1 MKRMKKPLAWLLSA
15 LLLFTALPVT
25 AFADE
30 VAPAVTASV
39 DTTSETAPETE
50 PVPETEPEPSSAP
63 TAVPAVAP
71 TEDPSPD
78 SEPSSA
84 PTAAPTVTP
93 TEEPAPESEPEPS
106 SVPTAEPTVT
116 PTEEPAPETEPEPSS
131 VPTAAPAV
139 TPTEEPAPE
148 VGAEPSSAPTAVPTT
163 APTATPEA
171 VPVEDPYVPGFTVIE
186 SELGGAHAWPVP
198 DNFTV
203 TQGCGDQHAALDIA
217 ADTGTPVIATDDGT
231 VTVTQTWNGIV
242 TQGDNNSYGN
252 MVQVTHADGT
262 VTLYAHLSEINVR
275 QGDTVVRGQQIGR
288 IGSTGNSSGPHLHFE
303 VRSNGSK
310 VDPMAYITEDSTD
323 AEKRFEELLEQYGG
337 YIGEDGQLR
346 TIDGRE
352 AIDKTLAE
360 IAEEA
365 GLNLPIFYAN
375 NVTVTESRSTYIMNI
390 GYKTNVEDMNG
401 WGGKRINGN
410 VAYCVEHGIAL
421 GLGDNNGYTQQDLTK
436 EQQDRLTLIDYW
448 GRYKNVANVKGCSA
462 VNYNWDTIDVSA
474 EYMAEFYTQL
484 LIWET
489 INSFGGSFVGA
500 SSVSIPSTVGGM
512 DNIASQSTYNAFKKA
527 VMEKVNLFYTTPS
540 IAGQTVTMKVGET
553 VTLTD
558 TTGALAS
565 YRDIP
570 LVNTTG
576 ISVTKQGNKVTLT
589 AKGNPNPTGI
599 VSFAYNV
606 DRDFIDKGP
615 GFYYEHDV
623 EQDVVTCGFSSRD
636 PNSMTLNVNVEM
648 NGSLK
653 IVKTSED
660 GVVSGVRFRVTGNGV
675 DTTVQTGSDG
685 TITIPNLQ
693 DGTVLTITEL
703 TSTAYV
709 QPQSQTVTIRANQT
723 ATVEFANVL
732 KKWTATVTKRDNA
745 TGTAQGDASLA
756 GAVYGVY
763 RGATLV
769 DRYTTNASGQFTT
782 KEYVCGD
789 NWYIQEITPSDGYL
803 LDTTRYPVGA
813 SAGNFTIEHNQIPI
827 TVHEQVK
834 LNKISITKYA
844 DMVNG
849 EDQLEEGAVFEVYLK
864 SAGSYAN
871 ADAAERDRITTN
883 ASGYAITKD
892 LPAGTYVLHQ
902 VAGSDGRELAPDQE
916 VTITE
921 DKSAHA
927 TYGVSITNSLKL
939 GSLEIRKSSEDGII
953 EGWDF
958 EITRDIDDWSLVVTT
973 GADGK
978 AVAKDLPV
986 YADVAGK
993 QPIHYTV
1000 TEINVE
1006 DKYRQPEPQTVTLT
1020 EHAVVTVDVENRIAR
1035 GSIQLLKVDH
1045 DGVTPLEGAVY
1056 RFWYEDGT
1064 EITTATTDKDG
1075 KITVENI
1082 LYGKF
1087 YYQEQTAPE
1096 GYDRDETIYEASV
1109 DYDGHVITVTREN
1122 TPSVGSITVAKV
1134 DSNGNPMSGVSFA
1147 MQYSTDAGATWNFVT
1162 AREEGSRVSIGGCD
1176 SPGLVDGVLTTGE
1189 DGIAAFTGL
1198 QVDNQTVTILYRL
1211 TEVATQD
1218 GHILMQN
1225 IVFEGSLPTQIDGE
1239 KVADVTITAV
1249 NGRNFELPGAGGDG
1263 FPFLPIGVFFAATA
1277 LCAAFFIFTERGRK
1291 IMKKTKLFARLG
1303 AIMLAVVMCFG
1314 AVTASAA
1321 TVPDATI
1328 DPDRLASLELYKYDY
1343 TSAHKDGVL
1352 DENTYVSTGL
1362 KDSAVES
1369 ALAPY
1374 AIQGVVYTYARVADI
1389 VTYSAQEADGYK
1401 DMVLY
1406 ALPDNSSSEQFL
1418 AALGLSR
1425 DDAYRIDHNQ
1435 LQFMSDTLIDGL
1447 AGQLGS
1453 VESQTKNALEAYVQS
1468 NGGTDMPETDA
1479 YGHSSVSGLAQGLYV
1494 VVESYVPENV
1504 TCTTPPFLVSLPT
1517 TTIDGDNWNYD
1528 VVVYPKNETG
1538 MPTLEKTLRESQ
1550 ADTGKHNGSTDNI
1563 SDGYAHTGT
1572 GSDGDVVD
1580 YQILST
1586 LPTITSNATALT
1598 TYTYV
1603 DMLSK
1608 GIEYNKQDVKIEWYM
1623 DSACTQK
1630 ITEWTEADG
1639 KFTVAYGTAADD
1651 ATTMTISMT
1660 EAGLD
1665 EINNSD
1671 AVYDLGTSLYRGY
1684 SDCTMRITYTAT
1696 VNSSA
1701 DMIYGDDGNPNTVTL
1716 EWRRTNMDYYDTL
1729 EDDCHFYAYGLD
1741 LLKEFNDGKGNVANV
1756 QFKIWNNTDKYW
1768 VQAALNEAE
1777 GVYYVTDH
1785 VDAETD
1791 ATTFVPVSDTQKII
1805 VKGLEDDEYVL
1816 TEIATDDKYLLLK
1829 DPITVKIT
1837 TAENDVICAVCGK
1850 PGLTATA
1857 TVNGDPVAMTED
1869 NGSVSAIVPFKVTNV
1884 RAPEMPKTGEQGTW
1898 LFAAGG
1904 VMLVSLAAGGILIY
1918 IKRHRKQSEG
1928 K

>member
-1 MKRMKKPLAWLLSA
+1 MKRMKKPLAWLLSVM
-15 LLLFTALPVT
+15 LIFTALPIT

-30 VAPAVTASV
+30 AAPAGTTGAATVTATDLPEPTPEATV
-39 DTTSETAPETE
+39 EPTAEPTPETTPT
-50 PVPETEPEPSSAP
+50 PVPEPTVAPTPEPTPEATPAATPEPTAEPTPAATPEAATPPDKAP
-63 TAVPAVAP
+63 EAAEPSAVPATP
-71 TEDPSPD
+71 E
-78 SEPSSA
+78 
-84 PTAAPTVTP
+84 PTAAPTSTP
-93 TEEPAPESEPEPS
+93 E
-106 SVPTAEPTVT
+106 
-116 PTEEPAPETEPEPSS
+116 
-131 VPTAAPAV
+131 
-139 TPTEEPAPE
+139 
-148 VGAEPSSAPTAVPTT
+148 
-163 APTATPEA
+163 PTATP
-171 VPVEDPYVPGFTVIE
+171 VPVADPYVDHYAVID
-186 SELGGAHAWPVP
+186 SETGAAYAWPVP
-198 DNFTV
+198 ENFEV
-203 TQGCGDQHAALDIA
+203 TQRYSAEHSAWDIGAAA
-217 ADTGTPVIATDDGT
+217 GTPVVAADDGT
-231 VTVTQTWNGIV
+231 VTVTQKWNGLV
-242 TQGDNNSYGN
+242 TEGDDNSYGH
-252 MVQVTHADGT
+252 MVQITHADGT

-288 IGSTGNSSGPHLHFE
+288 VGDTGYADGAHLHFE
-303 VRSNGSK
+303 VITATGK
-310 VDPMAYITEDSTD
+310 VDPADYLTND
-323 AEKRFEELLEQYGG
+323 AEKRFEELLESYGG
-337 YIGEDGQLR
+337 YIGEDGKLYTTDDR
-346 TIDGRE
+346 S
-352 AIDKTLAE
+352 AIDKPLNE
-360 IAEEA
+360 IAAEA
-365 GLNLPIFYAN
+365 GLDLPVFYAN
-375 NVTVTESRSTYIMNI
+375 NVTVSEPTSGYTINI
-390 GYKTNVEDMNG
+390 GYTSNNGRQLG
-401 WGGKRINGN
+401 WGQKRVNGK
-410 VAYCVEHGIAL
+410 VAYCVEDGVAI
-421 GLGDNNGYTQQDLTK
+421 GLGDNTGYSEKELTK
-436 EQQDRLTLIDYW
+436 EQQARLTLIDYW
-448 GRYKNVANVKGCSA
+448 GRYKNIANIQGSSSA
-462 VNYNWDTIDVSA
+462 VNHDWQTTTVSGQ
-474 EYMAEFYTQL
+474 YIAEFYTQL

-489 INSFGGSFVGA
+489 IADFGGDFIGA
-500 SSVSIPSTVGGM
+500 TSISIPSDVGGLGC
-512 DNIASQSTYNAFKKA
+512 IASQSEYERFKKA
-527 VMEKVNLFYTTPS
+527 VLEKVNQFYTTPS
-540 IAGQTVTMKVGET
+540 ISGQTVTLKMGET

-558 TTGALAS
+558 TTGALAN
-565 YRDIP
+565 YKDTPI
-570 LVNTTG
+570 LNTSG
-576 ISVTKQGNKVTLT
+576 VTVSKSGNRVTLT
-589 AKGNPNPTGI
+589 ANGAPNETGVVRFGYDI
-599 VSFAYNV
+599 ELNYLNQDAGY
-606 DRDFIDKGP
+606 
-615 GFYYEHDV
+615 YYEHPV
-623 EQDVVTCGFSSRD
+623 SQDVVSCGFGGRD
-636 PNSMTLNVNVEM
+636 PRTITLNVNVEM

-693 DGTVLTITEL
+693 DGAKLTITEL

-973 GADGK
+973 GADGR

-993 QPIHYTV
+993 QPIRYTV

-1020 EHAVVTVDVENRIAR
+1020 EHAVVTVDVENLIAR

-1087 YYQEQTAPE
+1087 YYQEQTAPD

-1162 AREEGSRVSIGGCD
+1162 AREEGSKVSIGGCD

-1225 IVFEGSLPTQIDGE
+1225 IVFEGSLPTQINGE

-1263 FPFLPIGVFFAATA
+1263 FPFLPIGVFLAATA

-1453 VESQTKNALEAYVQS
+1453 VESQTKNALEAYVRS

-1538 MPTLEKTLRESQ
+1538 MPTLEKTLREAQ

-1603 DMLSK
+1603 DTLSK

-1701 DMIYGDDGNPNTVTL
+1701 DMIYGDEGNPNTVTL

-1741 LLKEFNDGKGNVANV
+1741 LLKEFNDGKGHVNNV

-1785 VDAETD
+1785 VDAEAD

-1837 TAENDVICAVCGK
+1837 TAETDVICAVCGK

-1918 IKRHRKQSEG
+1918 IKRRRSES

>member
-723 ATVEFANVL
+723 ATVNFANVL

-1056 RFWYEDGT
+1056 RFWYENGT

-1087 YYQEQTAPE
+1087 YYQEQTPPE

-1249 NGRNFELPGAGGDG
+1249 NGRSFELPGAGGDG

-1277 LCAAFFIFTERGRK
+1277 LCAGFFIFTERGRK

-1314 AVTASAA
+1314 VVTASAA

-1343 TSAHKDGVL
+1343 TSAHADGVL
-1352 DENTYVSTGL
+1352 NEDTYVSTGL
-1362 KDSAVES
+1362 HNNAVEE

-1453 VESQTKNALEAYVQS
+1453 VESQTKNALEAYVRS

-1494 VVESYVPENV
+1494 VVASYVPENV

-1580 YQILST
+1580 YQIIST

-1660 EAGLD
+1660 ESGLD
-1665 EINNSD
+1665 EINNSN

-1701 DMIYGDDGNPNTVTL
+1701 DMVYGDDGNPNTVTL

-1741 LLKEFNDGKGNVANV
+1741 LLKEFNDGKGHVNNV

-1785 VDAETD
+1785 VDAEAD
-1791 ATTFVPVSDTQKII
+1791 ATTFVPVEDTQKII

-1850 PGLTATA
+1850 PGLTGTA

-1904 VMLVSLAAGGILIY
+1904 VMLVSLAAGGILIC
-1918 IKRHRKQSEG
+1918 IKRRRRQSEG

>member
-84 PTAAPTVTP
+84 PTAA
-93 TEEPAPESEPEPS
+93 
-106 SVPTAEPTVT
+106 PTVT

-693 DGTVLTITEL
+693 DGAKLTITEL

-723 ATVEFANVL
+723 ATVNFANVL

-902 VAGSDGRELAPDQE
+902 VSGSDGRELAPDQE

-939 GSLEIRKSSEDGII
+939 GNLEIRKSSEDGII

-973 GADGK
+973 GADGR
-978 AVAKDLPV
+978 AVAEELPV

-993 QPIHYTV
+993 QPIRYTV

-1020 EHAVVTVDVENRIAR
+1020 EHAVVTVDVENRISR

-1087 YYQEQTAPE
+1087 YYQEQTPPE

-1249 NGRNFELPGAGGDG
+1249 NGRSFELPGAGGDG
-1263 FPFLPIGVFFAATA
+1263 FPFLPIGVFLAATA
-1277 LCAAFFIFTERGRK
+1277 LCAAFFIFTERGKRF
-1291 IMKKTKLFARLG
+1291 MKKTKLFARLG

-1321 TVPDATI
+1321 TVPEATI
-1328 DPDRLASLELYKYDY
+1328 DPDRLTSLELYKYDY
-1343 TSAHKDGVL
+1343 TSAHADGVL
-1352 DENTYVSTGL
+1352 NEDTYVSTGL

-1374 AIQGVVYTYARVADI
+1374 AIQGVVYTYAKIADI

-1453 VESQTKNALEAYVQS
+1453 VESQTKNALEAYVRS

-1603 DMLSK
+1603 DTLSK

-1630 ITEWTEADG
+1630 ITEWTEAGG

-1660 EAGLD
+1660 ESGLD
-1665 EINNSD
+1665 EINNSN

-1729 EDDCHFYAYGLD
+1729 EDDCHFYSYGLD

-1756 QFKIWNNTDKYW
+1756 QFKIWNETDQYW

-1777 GVYYVTDH
+1777 GIYYVTDH
-1785 VDAETD
+1785 VDAEAD

-1837 TAENDVICAVCGK
+1837 TAETDMICAVCGK

-1904 VMLVSLAAGGILIY
+1904 VMLVSLAAGGILIC
-1918 IKRHRKQSEG
+1918 IKRRRRQADEK
-1928 K
+1928 

>member
-849 EDQLEEGAVFEVYLK
+849 DDQLEEGAVFEVYLK

-1162 AREEGSRVSIGGCD
+1162 AREEGSKVSIGGCD

-1277 LCAAFFIFTERGRK
+1277 LCAGFFIFTERGRK

-1453 VESQTKNALEAYVQS
+1453 VESQTKNALEAYVRS

-1701 DMIYGDDGNPNTVTL
+1701 DMVYGDDGNPNTVTL

-1729 EDDCHFYAYGLD
+1729 EDDCHFYSYGLD

>member
-660 GVVSGVRFRVTGNGV
+660 GVVSGVRFNVTGDGV
-675 DTTVQTGSDG
+675 NTTVQTGEDG

-693 DGTVLTITEL
+693 DGTVLTVTEL

-723 ATVEFANVL
+723 ATVSFANVL
-732 KKWTATVTKRDNA
+732 KKWTATITKRDNA

-782 KEYVCGD
+782 NEYVCGD

-849 EDQLEEGAVFEVYLK
+849 DDQLEEGAVFEVYLK

-939 GSLEIRKSSEDGII
+939 GNLEIRKSSEDGII

-973 GADGK
+973 GADGR
-978 AVAKDLPV
+978 AAAEDLPV

-1020 EHAVVTVDVENRIAR
+1020 EHAVVTVDVENRISR

-1087 YYQEQTAPE
+1087 YYQEQTPPE

-1162 AREEGSRVSIGGCD
+1162 AREEGSKVSIGGCD

-1249 NGRNFELPGAGGDG
+1249 NGRSFELPGAGGDG
-1263 FPFLPIGVFFAATA
+1263 FPFLPIGVFLAATA

-1314 AVTASAA
+1314 VVTASAA

-1343 TSAHKDGVL
+1343 TSAHADGVL
-1352 DENTYVSTGL
+1352 NEDTYVSTGL
-1362 KDSAVES
+1362 HNNAVEE

-1453 VESQTKNALEAYVQS
+1453 VESQTKNALEAYVRS

-1580 YQILST
+1580 YQIIST

-1603 DMLSK
+1603 DTLSK

-1623 DSACTQK
+1623 DPACTQK

-1660 EAGLD
+1660 ESGLD

-1729 EDDCHFYAYGLD
+1729 EDDCHFYSYGLD

-1850 PGLTATA
+1850 PGLTASA

-1918 IKRHRKQSEG
+1918 IKRRRRQSEG